1 MSSTHQEPARRT
13 EISRHPSGWEIVRK
27 IDQKDRKYIDKIIA
41 PPEGL
46 PPERKVFRAI
56 RDAVEKGGMP
66 PVGPDW
72 VDVGENAED
81 EAEGEEDE
89 EAIRDAEGHSRKIRD
104 EEADVGAEG
113 KEGSDDEAEEP
124 GPAQKKPK
132 LQDEVEVEAVEDG
145 AGAKG
150 KELGPVM
157 KKPARQHGDVVLVE
171 DGAGAG
177 ANESGLVRRR
187 SARRPEVV
195 IVDPLDKEA

>member
-81 EAEGEEDE
+81 EAEAEAEEEAEDEAEGEE
-89 EAIRDAEGHSRKIRD
+89 D

-113 KEGSDDEAEEP
+113 KDGADDEAEEP

>member
-81 EAEGEEDE
+81 EAEAEAEEEAEDEAEGEEDE

-150 KELGPVM
+150 KELGPY
-157 KKPARQHGDVVLVE
+157 
-171 DGAGAG
+171 
-177 ANESGLVRRR
+177 
-187 SARRPEVV
+187 
-195 IVDPLDKEA
+195 LD